1 MEFGTILS
9 DICKLKN
16 DKEECNIN
24 KKLHYIYIYKH
35 IILYIQLETNI
46 YWNINFCGKLTSLG
60 PKSLVLVVNLDQ
72 KFWKSMGQNGLWVH
86 HKEKNSL
93 WN

>member
-1 MEFGTILS
+1 MIRKSVTLTKSYI
-9 DICKLKN
+9 IY
-16 DKEECNIN
+16 I
-24 KKLHYIYIYKH
+24 YIYIYKH

-60 PKSLVLVVNLDQ
+60 PKSLVLIVNLDQ